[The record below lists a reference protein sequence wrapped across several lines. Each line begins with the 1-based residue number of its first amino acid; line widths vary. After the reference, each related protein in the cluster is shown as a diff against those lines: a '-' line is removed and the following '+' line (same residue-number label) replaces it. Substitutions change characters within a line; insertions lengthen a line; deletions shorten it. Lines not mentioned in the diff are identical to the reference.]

1 MILKVFKVR
10 ERPHNHETNTY
21 EAVLKW
27 GENEPTV
34 LEAQK
39 GEQQT
44 AESETVKS
52 LKDEQFSH

>member
-44 AESETVKS
+44 AESETEILERWTV
-52 LKDEQFSH
+52 